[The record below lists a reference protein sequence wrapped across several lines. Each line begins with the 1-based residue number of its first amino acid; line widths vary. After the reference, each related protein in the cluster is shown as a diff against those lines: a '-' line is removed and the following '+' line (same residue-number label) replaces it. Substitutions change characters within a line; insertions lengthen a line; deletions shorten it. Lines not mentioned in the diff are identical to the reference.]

1 MSPSQEKQH
10 LAKRHMKTD
19 LDATKEGGTADQST
33 WVNILIDSEEEGGT
47 ADQSTWV
54 NILTTSL
61 TGEVAEPSTKVN
73 V

>member
-1 MSPSQEKQH
+1 MSPSQEKEH

-19 LDATKEGGTADQST
+19 FDATK
-33 WVNILIDSEEEGGT
+33 EGGT

-73 V
+73 VKTTLGKAG